1 MNTLS
6 RLQTILR
13 PPAGSGRRVSHVVRV
28 VVDESA
34 GVDLPRVT
42 LAPGDRFLVENRSLR
57 TLRVA
62 PLDFFGNAF
71 SRTALESGETS
82 SPMVV
87 TGLWFQVE
95 LLADGGR
102 IYPLDVYLAPNAT
115 V

>member
-6 RLQTILR
+6 RLQTIPQ
-13 PPAGSGRRVSHVVRV
+13 PPAGETCRGPQVVRV
-28 VVDESA
+28 VVDETA
-34 GVDLPRVT
+34 GLDFPRVT
-42 LAPGDRFLVENRSLR
+42 LAPGDRFLVQNRSQR

-71 SRTALESGETS
+71 DRVALEPGETCP
-82 SPMVV
+82 PMVV

-95 LLADGGR
+95 LVADGGR
-102 IYPLDVYLAPNAT
+102 IYPLDVYLAPNSA